1 MVALLTT
8 CMLRLCA
15 LRRPQ
20 CKDLGLEFDPLTA
33 EDCEPVG
40 VGIGEVP
47 LGEGNLG
54 EGAEAAL
61 DAAMARAMLDDDD
74 DGADSDR

>member
-1 MVALLTT
+1 VR
-8 CMLRLCA
+8 CVCA

-20 CKDLGLEFDPLTA
+20 CKDLGLAFDPLTV

-40 VGIGEVP
+40 AAGIGEVA
-47 LGEGNLG
+47 LGEGKLG

-74 DGADSDR
+74 DDDDSGASDT

>member
-1 MVALLTT
+1 MVALLT
-8 CMLRLCA
+8 MLRLCA

-33 EDCEPVG
+33 EDCEPVCAT
-40 VGIGEVP
+40 GIGEVP
-47 LGEGNLG
+47 LGEGKLG

-74 DGADSDR
+74 DNADRDR